1 MINNIVNYLIKFLS
15 YKKFQI
21 INDYFLHIILRAKGY
36 KNSGSFKD
44 TGEELF
50 FKKLSKFHLNTCL
63 DIGAHSGNYSKMLIQ
78 KLNANVIAIE
88 PMKDPFKDL
97 LNIKKK
103 EPLHFFPYNCAF
115 SNQIGYKNI
124 YFPNKNSQL
133 STLCE
138 NYNYINFL
146 KKKKF
151 RSKRIKVIT
160 LDYFV
165 KKNLHLFKKGLDL
178 IKIDTEGND
187 YNVLLGGM
195 NTIDTYKPKF
205 IQFEMN
211 YHNIFNSV
219 NIYKI
224 CKLFKNYKVFRIL
237 PYNNGFVEVDPN
249 RPENNIFHL
258 SNYIFVKKNIKFL

>member
-1 MINNIVNYLIKFLS
+1 MINNIVNYLVKFLS
-15 YKKFQI
+15 LKRIKI
-21 INDYFLHIILRAKGY
+21 INDYFLHVILRAKGY
-36 KNSGSFKD
+36 KNSGSFKV
-44 TGEELF
+44 TGEDLF
-50 FKKLSKFHLNTCL
+50 FKKLSKFKLNTCL
-63 DIGAHSGNYSKMLIQ
+63 DIGAHSGNYSQMLIQ

-97 LNIKKK
+97 LKIKKK
-103 EPLHFFPYNCAF
+103 YPLRFFPYNYAF
-115 SNQIGYKNI
+115 SNKIGYQYI

-165 KKNLHLFKKGLDL
+165 EKNLYHFKKGLDL

-187 YNVLLGGM
+187 YNVLLGGI
-195 NTIDTYKPKF
+195 NTIERYKPKF

-211 YHNIFNSV
+211 YHYIFNFV
-219 NIYKI
+219 NIYKFSR
-224 CKLFKNYKVFRIL
+224 LFKNYKIYRIL
-237 PYNNGFVEVDPN
+237 PYNNGFVEVNPY